1 MLSYSHITFFPG
13 SLVRLLQFRFLFLA
27 VILLASHPSP
37 AVDAAA
43 LKAACAAKV
52 EQLAEKMLPEK
63 ELNEMLGFFGPVS
76 KKYLPVFQQFNAE
89 YLAGTNKIATVKKYL
104 PQANAA
110 LAEAKAMK
118 VPVRYEA
125 KKADYI
131 RKLETFL
138 KFVNLTT
145 RLSL

>member
-1 MLSYSHITFFPG
+1 MRG
-13 SLVRLLQFRFLFLA
+13 RLLLLTA
-27 VILLASHPSP
+27 VLQLSLPSP

-52 EQLAEKMLPEK
+52 EQLAERMLPEK

-76 KKYLPVFQQFNAE
+76 KKYLPVFKQFNTE
-89 YLAGTNKIATVKKYL
+89 YLDGTNKLATVKKYL

-118 VPVRYEA
+118 VPARYEA
-125 KKADYI
+125 KKASYI
-131 RKLETFL
+131 SKLETFL
-138 KFVNLTT
+138 KLVNFTA
-145 RLSL
+145 RW

>member
-1 MLSYSHITFFPG
+1 MR
-13 SLVRLLQFRFLFLA
+13 RLHLGLFLA
-27 VILLASHPSP
+27 AAFAAANSSFAI
-37 AVDAAA
+37 DTAA

-52 EQLAEKMLPEK
+52 EQLAEKMLPQK

-76 KKYLPVFQQFNAE
+76 KKYLPVFNRFNAE
-89 YLAGTNKIATVKKYL
+89 YLDGTNKLATVKKYL

-110 LAEAKAMK
+110 LEEAKAMK

-131 RKLETFL
+131 GKLETFL
-138 KFVNLTT
+138 KLVNFTA
-145 RLSL
+145 RW

>member
-1 MLSYSHITFFPG
+1 M
-13 SLVRLLQFRFLFLA
+13 RLLHFRFLLI
-27 VILLASHPSP
+27 VVVLLVAHSSP
-37 AVDAAA
+37 AVDTAA

-52 EQLAEKMLPEK
+52 EQLAEKMLPQK

-76 KKYLPVFQQFNAE
+76 KKYLPVFKRFNTE
-89 YLAGTNKIATVKKYL
+89 YLDGTNKLATVKKYL

-125 KKADYI
+125 KKADYVA
-131 RKLETFL
+131 KLETFL
-138 KFVNLTT
+138 KLVNFTA
-145 RLSL
+145 RW

>member
-1 MLSYSHITFFPG
+1 MGIRCS
-13 SLVRLLQFRFLFLA
+13 RFLPL
-27 VILLASHPSP
+27 VVVLLSSLSSP
-37 AVDAAA
+37 AVDTAA

-52 EQLAEKMLPEK
+52 EQLAVKMLPEK

-76 KKYLPVFQQFNAE
+76 KKYLSVFKRFNTE
-89 YLAGTNKIATVKKYL
+89 YLDGTNKLATVKKYL

-131 RKLETFL
+131 GKLETFL
-138 KFVNLTT
+138 KLVNFTA
-145 RLSL
+145 RW

>member
-1 MLSYSHITFFPG
+1 MGIG
-13 SLVRLLQFRFLFLA
+13 CFRFLPL
-27 VILLASHPSP
+27 VVVLLSSLPSS
-37 AVDAAA
+37 ALDAAA

-76 KKYLPVFQQFNAE
+76 KKYLPVFNRFNTE
-89 YLAGTNKIATVKKYL
+89 YLDGTNKIATVRKYL

-118 VPVRYEA
+118 VPARYEA
-125 KKADYI
+125 KKAGYVG
-131 RKLETFL
+131 KLETFL
-138 KFVNLTT
+138 KLVNFAT
-145 RLSL
+145 RW